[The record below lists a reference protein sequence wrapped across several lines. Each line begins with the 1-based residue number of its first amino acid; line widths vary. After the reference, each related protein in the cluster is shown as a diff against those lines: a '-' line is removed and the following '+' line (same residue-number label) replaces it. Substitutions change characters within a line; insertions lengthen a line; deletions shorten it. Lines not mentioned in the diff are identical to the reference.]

1 MDATWTWV
9 DILTVPALWVSAG
22 AFIAT
27 AVGAWKAYSASRKT
41 LEYTEQQLEMAKES
55 RKYTEQQL
63 EMAKESRKEE
73 AMRHRIATRDLPVS
87 DMTKEM
93 VELMLVM
100 FLIPLTFRVKAHG
113 LHEVTGLEVSLNFPH
128 LGPYVSPEAP
138 PYAQKN
144 VKRSID
150 DGTIRSMF
158 PVGMY
163 CDALNMLDLYGMV
176 DISENVYNLSHMGRI
191 LLGRIWEET
200 PNEEEFKKL
209 YQVAKAVYYEGWK
222 YGDPDEWDNEQQE
235 AAGVRAR
242 AWADR
247 RGAEGR

>member
-1 MDATWTWV
+1 MGVMMDATLTLV
-9 DILTVPALWVSAG
+9 DVLTVPALWVSAG
-22 AFIAT
+22 AFIVT

-41 LEYTEQQLEMAKES
+41 LEYTEQQLEI
-55 RKYTEQQL
+55 
-63 EMAKESRKEE
+63 AKESRKEE
-73 AMRHRIATRDLPVS
+73 AIRHRIATRDLPVS

-113 LHEVTGLEVSLNFPH
+113 LNEVTGLEVSLNFPH

-150 DGTIRSMF
+150 DGTIKHVF

-163 CDALNMLDLYGMV
+163 YDALNMLDLYRMV
-176 DISENVYNLSHMGRI
+176 DISEEDVYNLSHMGRV

-200 PNEEEFKKL
+200 PYEEEFKKL
-209 YQVAKAVYYEGWK
+209 YHVAKAVYFEGWK
-222 YGDPDEWDNEQQE
+222 YGDPTEWDNEQQE

-242 AWADR
+242 R
-247 RGAEGR
+247 VHG